1 MLWYQWIKDSAR
13 YYAFFMYWGRRLN
26 ISTAYQKNGKT
37 HVLSRTEEYLEFT
50 VLSKMWDSVDVGINS
65 FKNIPNTTRAIHQL
79 RFLPHRSN
87 RPKKNNP
94 NVIIYSER
102 KRVLPIFANFS
113 SPHNPF
119 SALIALCPSAYE
131 SNKVDKCTN
140 SLTFIRFH
148 TSSFIEQWPPIPI
161 E

>member
-1 MLWYQWIKDSAR
+1 
-13 YYAFFMYWGRRLN
+13 MYWGRRLN

-65 FKNIPNTTRAIHQL
+65 FKNIPNTTRAIHQSNPSL
-79 RFLPHRSN
+79 LPPTASN
-87 RPKKNNP
+87 RTQRRTTQTLLFREKEGPRNLCKF
-94 NVIIYSER
+94 
-102 KRVLPIFANFS
+102 LFA
-113 SPHNPF
+113 PQPF
-119 SALIALCPSAYE
+119 QRPGIALCPSAYE

-148 TSSFIEQWPPIPI
+148 TSSFIEQ
-161 E
+161 